1 MYEPVRVF
9 EPRVVADDEEDDDE
23 FNGYVFFTAPKR
35 RGKGRSVCKYLGV
48 VIIRVVCGVCAGW
61 RYKASSTCK
70 LTSLQAR
77 AVFKFCAKFLFCI
90 VTIYVHGFC
99 IFIRGLQ
106 GV

>member
-35 RGKGRSVCKYLGV
+35 RGKGRSVCKYLGD

-61 RYKASSTCK
+61 RYKASST
-70 LTSLQAR
+70 
-77 AVFKFCAKFLFCI
+77 V
-90 VTIYVHGFC
+90 
-99 IFIRGLQ
+99 
-106 GV
+106 